1 MLQVLINIQNVSI
14 NDIIK
19 YNAYIGKKV
28 YVIDVYR
35 SPIERKMSEFFEKI
49 ADMHFNTTEENLN
62 NYNVNKIINRF
73 NKLFPYLANDADY
86 FKEKYNLELP
96 ENFDFEKKYLL
107 QEKDNI
113 TYVKLRLRDSS
124 EWDRILEEIFDV
136 NVVIISDY
144 KTDNKPINRLYS
156 QFKNDYILRCTD
168 KDVNEEWLSFL
179 DFRDF
184 DAYKKD
190 VTAFKPDYLFHLG
203 AYTDLEYCEKNVEDT
218 YLTNTISVE
227 NAVYIANELNIP
239 LLYIS
244 TAGIFDGNKDLYD
257 DWDQPNPLGVYARSK
272 FMGER
277 YVVENAKR
285 FLVCRAGWM
294 MGAGPNKDKKFIQK
308 LMKQI
313 KDGKKELFIVD
324 DKDGTPTFTHDFS
337 KNVKALI
344 EKEYWGLYN
353 MVCGGQTSRL
363 EVAHE
368 LLTLLGLSD
377 EIKINVV
384 NSDFFK
390 EIYFAERP
398 PCERLDNRK
407 LKLRNINLMQDWK
420 VALKEY
426 IDLNYTAYL
435 K

>member
-1 MLQVLINIQNVSI
+1 MKKKIYIAGSGGMLGE
-14 NDIIK
+14 
-19 YNAYIGKKV
+19 A
-28 YVIDVYR
+28 
-35 SPIERKMSEFFEKI
+35 F
-49 ADMHFNTTEENLN
+49 
-62 NYNVNKIINRF
+62 
-73 NKLFPYLANDADY
+73 
-86 FKEKYNLELP
+86 
-96 ENFDFEKKYLL
+96 
-107 QEKDNI
+107 
-113 TYVKLRLRDSS
+113 
-124 EWDRILEEIFDV
+124 
-136 NVVIISDY
+136 
-144 KTDNKPINRLYS
+144 YS
-156 QFKNDYILRCTD
+156 QFKNDYTLKCTD
-168 KDVNEEWLSFL
+168 KDVNENWLSFL
-179 DFRDF
+179 DFRDV
-184 DAYKKD
+184 DAYKQD
-190 VTAFKPDYLFHLG
+190 VEAFKPDYLFHLG
-203 AYTDLEYCEKNVEDT
+203 AYTDLEYCEKNIEDT

-227 NAVYIANELNIP
+227 NAVYIANALDIP

-294 MGAGPNKDKKFIQK
+294 MGAGPKKDKQFIQK

-313 KDGKKELFIVD
+313 KEGKKELFIVD
-324 DKDGTPTFTHDFS
+324 DKDGTPTFTHDFA

-368 LLTLLGLSD
+368 LLCLLGLSN

-384 NSDFFK
+384 NSDYFK

-426 IDLNYTAYL
+426 IDLYYTAYL